1 MTRFIT
7 RRCGRIVVQ
16 VFLALT
22 AVFILFRAAGGDPA
36 TLILGS
42 DASTEAVRR
51 LQHQMGLDRPLW
63 EQYLDYLA
71 GALHGD
77 LGMSSSYGQ
86 PVASVIVGYVG
97 ATVTLLV
104 VSVGLAVVVGMSAGI
119 AAALWP
125 QSPAAR
131 GSLLLWVVLLAVPN
145 FWLGMVLVQIFS
157 VNLGWLPAVSGGGA
171 IGIILPAAA
180 IAARLVAL
188 VARLTRATVVEVLGE
203 EFIVTAR
210 ARGVSAVR
218 LVLVHALRPALPHV
232 LTLIG
237 LQSGYLLGG
246 AVIVENLF
254 AYQGMGQ
261 LLLAAV
267 SQRDYTLMQGITIF
281 FVGGFLLINLVMEIV
296 SAKIDPR
303 LRMMT
308 ETR

>member
-7 RRCGRIVVQ
+7 RRLGRIVVQ

-42 DASTEAVRR
+42 DASTESVRELR
-51 LQHQMGLDRPLW
+51 RQMGLDQPLW
-63 EQYLDYLA
+63 EQYLDYLG
-71 GALHGD
+71 GALRGD
-77 LGMSSSYGQ
+77 FGTSTSSGEQVTSMIGSYL
-86 PVASVIVGYVG
+86 G

-104 VSVGLAVVVGMSAGI
+104 VSVGLAVIIGMSAGI
-119 AAALWP
+119 LAALWP
-125 QSPAAR
+125 KSTATR
-131 GSLLLWVVLLAVPN
+131 GSLLLWVILLAVPN

-171 IGIILPAAA
+171 IGIVLPAAA

-188 VARLTRATVVEVLGE
+188 VARLTRATVIEVLGE
-203 EFIVTAR
+203 EFIVTAQ
-210 ARGVSAVR
+210 ARGVSAFR

-246 AVIVENLF
+246 AVVVENLF
-254 AYQGMGQ
+254 AYPGMGQ
-261 LLLAAV
+261 LLLSAV

-281 FVGGFLLINLVMEIV
+281 FVAGFLLINLVVEIV

-303 LRMMT
+303 LRTMAVST
-308 ETR
+308 